1 MLTPFLAAAIA
12 LQAAPAA
19 PTSTPTPPP
28 PPPET
33 ITFEDLPV
41 EQAAAA
47 RCAVAYATLARWQQ
61 AADPRAAGFAEGA
74 GSAGREFFVQV
85 IARLMDDAGLT
96 RAHVQALT
104 TREFAT
110 LDTPGGAER
119 IKAMMPACELMKSVA
134 GL

>member
-1 MLTPFLAAAIA
+1 MLMPFLAAALA
-12 LQAAPAA
+12 LQTVPV
-19 PTSTPTPPP
+19 PPP

-33 ITFEDLPV
+33 ITLEDLPV

-61 AADPRAAGFAEGA
+61 AADPRAAGFAEGT
-74 GSAGREFFVQV
+74 GSGGREFFVQV

-96 RAHVQALT
+96 RDQVQAIT
-104 TREFAT
+104 TREFTT
-110 LDTPGGAER
+110 LDTPEGAER
-119 IKAMMPACELMKSVA
+119 IKAMMPACVLMKSVA

>member
-1 MLTPFLAAAIA
+1 MPMPLTFAAALL
-12 LQAAPAA
+12 LQAAPL
-19 PTSTPTPPP
+19 PSP

-33 ITFEDLPV
+33 ITLEDLSA

-47 RCAVAYATLARWQQ
+47 RCAVAFATLARWQQ
-61 AADPRAAGFAEGA
+61 TADPRAAGFAEGA
-74 GSAGREFFVQV
+74 GNGGREFFVQV

-104 TREFAT
+104 TREFAI
-110 LDTPGGAER
+110 LDRPEGAGR
-119 IKAMMPACELMKSVA
+119 LKAMMPACELMKSVS